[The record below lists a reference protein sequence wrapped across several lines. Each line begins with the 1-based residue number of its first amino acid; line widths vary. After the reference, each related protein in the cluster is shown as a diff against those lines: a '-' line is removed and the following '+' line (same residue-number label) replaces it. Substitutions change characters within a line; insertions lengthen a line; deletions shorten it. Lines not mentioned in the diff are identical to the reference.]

1 MGVGNAVHVVDETA
15 DLADAAAAILTA
27 KTFDYATS
35 CLADNA
41 LIVHADVYDELLW
54 RLTEA
59 GAHLCDARQ
68 KEALR
73 AVMWP
78 DGGPVPAVAVVAKSA
93 AHIAGL
99 AGFEVDQPAR

>member
-1 MGVGNAVHVVDETA
+1 M
-15 DLADAAAAILTA
+15 TA

-35 CLADNA
+35 CLAENA
-41 LIVHADVYDELLW
+41 VIAHADIYDDLVG
-54 RLTEA
+54 RLTGA
-59 GAHLCDARQ
+59 GAYRCDEAQ

-78 DGGPVPAVAVVAKSA
+78 DDGPVPAIAVVAKSA

-99 AGFEVDQPAR
+99 AGFSVDAGCPMLLV